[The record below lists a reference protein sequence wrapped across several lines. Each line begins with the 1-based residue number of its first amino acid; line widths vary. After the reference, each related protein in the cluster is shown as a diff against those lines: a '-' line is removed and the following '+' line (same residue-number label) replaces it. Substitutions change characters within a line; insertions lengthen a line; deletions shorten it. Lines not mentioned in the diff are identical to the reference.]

1 MKKAILL
8 VVMVAVSTIATAQT
22 FDSPVFYKNIKK
34 SKPYEWVMLDG
45 DTTIALI
52 YGDKSF
58 INQVAY
64 EWFEEYGLDITKPDD
79 KKSDK
84 HNNIDIWYSV
94 NEYNE
99 PLRIAIYESENIK
112 TFVVALAE
120 Q

>member
-1 MKKAILL
+1 MKKAILSAIML
-8 VVMVAVSTIATAQT
+8 AFSFMATAQT
-22 FDSPVFYKNIKK
+22 FDSPVFYKNINK
-34 SKPYEWVMLDG
+34 SNPYEWIMLNG

-64 EWFEEYGLDITKPDD
+64 EWFEEYGLDITSPDAQ
-79 KKSDK
+79 KSDK
-84 HNNIDIWYSV
+84 NNKIDIWYSI

-112 TFVVALAE
+112 TLVVALAE